1 MDCLYCQSNNARL
14 CKQKT
19 ALGYLQFRCRDCT
32 KQFNERTGTA
42 LNYIQYRT
50 EVVMLAIHY
59 YYRFRNSLDDVVTLM
74 AMRGFYVSHQTVH
87 NWTQTFG
94 AKLGLQLRQ
103 RRYGQAGQ
111 KWHVDSTYIYV
122 EGRWCYFYRAID
134 KEGNLIDVYLS
145 DVRDQAAAEAFFE
158 QAQNT
163 SGVTP
168 IQITTDKEP
177 ALYPAIQNVFGNTTK
192 HRDSKYMNNVIEQ
205 NHRAIKSRLRVMK
218 GLKNIFCALI
228 FCTVFE
234 EIHQYFHMKNKT
246 RAERRRLIVPRFQA
260 FNDLLHHAA

>member
-234 EIHQYFHMKNKT
+234 EIHQYFYMKNKT
-246 RAERRRLIVPRFQA
+246 RAERRSLIVPRFQA